1 MKTLTASLSQ
11 LLANTYALY
20 LKTQCYHWHVKGPHF
35 SSLHALFES
44 QYRQLSEAVDVI
56 AERIRMI
63 GSNAPASFSELN
75 RLKTHNDGDP
85 NAAADLMVHDLLA
98 DHQALLTEIGEVMA
112 VAEHVGDEGTISLL
126 GDRIVEHEKSAWI
139 LNSSK

>member
-35 SSLHALFES
+35 VSLHGLFET
-44 QYRQLSEAVDVI
+44 QYQQLSEAVDSI
-56 AERIRMI
+56 AERIRML
-63 GSNAPASFSELN
+63 GSNAPASFSEFN

-98 DHQALLTEIGEVMA
+98 DHRAILTEIGEVMA
-112 VAEHVGDEGTISLL
+112 VADHVGDEATISLL
-126 GDRIVEHEKSAWI
+126 GERIVEHEKAEWF